1 MPDSLATEDV
11 LHDLIAELTGIPGR
25 YVRPRWQPE
34 PPRMPGPDVTWCAF
48 GVTSETGAGTFL
60 VQWPSA
66 TGGAASG
73 SEPGTER
80 EGASGLAPAR
90 MVTSAE
96 WSLDDHDELEVLLT
110 FYGPGARDSAAR
122 MESGLTLASN
132 RKLLRE
138 ANMALISTGQRTAV
152 PEKFGQ
158 QWLTRID
165 WTLRF
170 RRGPLAGEN
179 LVDMPEINGFELL
192 IDARP

>member
-1 MPDSLATEDV
+1 MPDSRTTENA

-34 PPRMPGPDVTWCAF
+34 PPRQPGPDVTWCAF
-48 GVTSETGAGTFL
+48 GVTGETGAGTCI
-60 VQWPSA
+60 VPSR
-66 TGGAASG
+66 T
-73 SEPGTER
+73 PGK
-80 EGASGLAPAR
+80 
-90 MVTSAE
+90 
-96 WSLDDHDELEVLLT
+96 WQLDDHDELDVLLT
-110 FYGPGARDSAAR
+110 FYGPGARDAAAR

-152 PEKFGQ
+152 PELFGQ
-158 QWLTRID
+158 KWLTRID